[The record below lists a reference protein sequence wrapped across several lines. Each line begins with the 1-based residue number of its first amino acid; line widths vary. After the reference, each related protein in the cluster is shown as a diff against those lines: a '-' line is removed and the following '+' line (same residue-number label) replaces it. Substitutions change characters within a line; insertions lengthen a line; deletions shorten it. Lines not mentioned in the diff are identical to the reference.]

1 MKILSLIVRN
11 ATQAKLI
18 LKPNFAIVKVPGN
31 IPVETQVE
39 IRNKLIK
46 VADLNRATKQ
56 YLKLYYKVGTPY
68 MFLNRKVSSS
78 KKETFAVYTYSD
90 L

>member
-1 MKILSLIVRN
+1 MKILTLIVRN

-31 IPVETQVE
+31 LELEQQVE
-39 IRNKLIK
+39 VRNKLIK
-46 VADLNRATKQ
+46 VADLNRQTKQ

-68 MFLNRKVSSS
+68 MFLNKKVSAS
-78 KKETFAVYTYSD
+78 KKETYAVYNYSE